1 MPPAARVRGSP
12 LVNRLGKA
20 LFQDRYLWLLAVPAV
35 VYYILFHYLPMY
47 GLLIAFKDFSP
58 FLGILRSPWV
68 GFVWFEQFF
77 TSIHFVRTV
86 RNTLLLNFYGFFFN
100 FTVPIIF
107 ALLLNEVHN
116 SLFRRW
122 VQTISYIPHFVSIVV
137 VVGLINAMFN
147 TENGLVNTVLARM
160 GVETV
165 PFLILPGWFRPLYI
179 GSDIWQHFG
188 WRAIIYL
195 AALTA
200 IDQEQYDAAWVDGA
214 NRWQQ
219 LRFITLPGIAP
230 TIIILMILYV
240 GQMMSVGFEKIPADV
255 RPRHLRD
262 RGRDL
267 HVRVSARHRRR
278 RLQLRGGGRAVQL
291 GDQPGADPDG
301 QPDEQAVHGD
311 QPVVSEWP
319 RVGGS

>member
-1 MPPAARVRGSP
+1 MAQPEVAPAQAQVRGSP
-12 LVNRLGKA
+12 RVNRLAKA

-147 TENGLVNTVLARM
+147 TENGLVNTVMARLGM
-160 GVETV
+160 ETV

-240 GQMMSVGFEKIPADV
+240 GQMMSVGFEKILLMYGPGTYETADV
-255 RPRHLRD
+255 ISTFVYR
-262 RGRDL
+262 RGI
-267 HVRVSARHRRR
+267 A
-278 RLQLRGGGRAVQL
+278 GGDYSFAAAAGLFNSVINLVLILMVNRMSRQFTGTSL
-291 GDQPGADPDG
+291 
-301 QPDEQAVHGD
+301 
-311 QPVVSEWP
+311 W
-319 RVGGS
+319 

>member
-1 MPPAARVRGSP
+1 MNRVA
-12 LVNRLGKA
+12 KA
-20 LFQDRYLWLLAVPAV
+20 FLQDRYLWLLAVPAV
-35 VYYILFHYLPMY
+35 VYYFLFHYLPMY

-58 FLGILRSPWV
+58 FRGILGSPWA
-68 GFVWFEQFF
+68 GLVWFEQFF

-107 ALLLNEVHN
+107 ALLLNEVHS

-122 VQTISYIPHFVSIVV
+122 VQTISYVPHFVSIVV

-147 TENGLVNTVLARM
+147 SENGLVNTVLGRLGM
-160 GVETV
+160 EPV
-165 PFLILPGWFRPLYI
+165 PFLILPGWFRPLYV

-240 GQMMSVGFEKIPADV
+240 GQMMSVGFEKILLMYGPGTYETADV
-255 RPRHLRD
+255 ISTFVYR
-262 RGRDL
+262 RGITGGDYSFAAAAGL
-267 HVRVSARHRRR
+267 FNSVINLTLILFVN
-278 RLQLRGGGRAVQL
+278 RLSKQLTGTSL
-291 GDQPGADPDG
+291 
-301 QPDEQAVHGD
+301 
-311 QPVVSEWP
+311 W
-319 RVGGS
+319 

>member
-1 MPPAARVRGSP
+1 M
-12 LVNRLGKA
+12 NRLAKA

-58 FLGILRSPWV
+58 FLGILRSPWA
-68 GFVWFEQFF
+68 GLVWFEQFF

-147 TENGLVNTVLARM
+147 TENGLVNTVLARLGM
-160 GVETV
+160 EPV

-240 GQMMSVGFEKIPADV
+240 GQMMSVGFEKILLMYGPGTYETADV
-255 RPRHLRD
+255 IATFVYR
-262 RGRDL
+262 RGIAGGDYSFAAAAGL
-267 HVRVSARHRRR
+267 FNSVINLALILFVN
-278 RLQLRGGGRAVQL
+278 RLSRQFTGTSL
-291 GDQPGADPDG
+291 
-301 QPDEQAVHGD
+301 
-311 QPVVSEWP
+311 W
-319 RVGGS
+319 

>member
-1 MPPAARVRGSP
+1 MNRVA
-12 LVNRLGKA
+12 KA
-20 LFQDRYLWLLAVPAV
+20 FLQDRYLWLLAVPAV
-35 VYYILFHYLPMY
+35 VYYFLFHYLPMY

-58 FLGILRSPWV
+58 FRGILGSPWA
-68 GFVWFEQFF
+68 GLVWFEQFF

-107 ALLLNEVHN
+107 ALLLNEVHS

-122 VQTISYIPHFVSIVV
+122 VQTISYVPHFVSIVV

-147 TENGLVNTVLARM
+147 SENGLVNTVLGRLGM
-160 GVETV
+160 EPV

-240 GQMMSVGFEKIPADV
+240 GQMMSVGFEKILLMYGPGTYETADV
-255 RPRHLRD
+255 ISTFVYR
-262 RGRDL
+262 RGITGGDYSFAAAAGL
-267 HVRVSARHRRR
+267 FNSVINLTLILFVN
-278 RLQLRGGGRAVQL
+278 RLSKQLTGTSL
-291 GDQPGADPDG
+291 
-301 QPDEQAVHGD
+301 
-311 QPVVSEWP
+311 W
-319 RVGGS
+319 

>member
-1 MPPAARVRGSP
+1 MPVARVRGSP
-12 LVNRLGKA
+12 RVNRLAKT

-147 TENGLVNTVLARM
+147 TENGLVNTVLGRLGM
-160 GVETV
+160 EPV

-240 GQMMSVGFEKIPADV
+240 GQMMSVGFEKILLMYGPGTYETADV
-255 RPRHLRD
+255 ISTFVYR
-262 RGRDL
+262 RGI
-267 HVRVSARHRRR
+267 A
-278 RLQLRGGGRAVQL
+278 GGDYSFAAAAGLFNSVINL
-291 GDQPGADPDG
+291 GLILLVNRMSRQFTGT
-301 QPDEQAVHGD
+301 
-311 QPVVSEWP
+311 SLW
-319 RVGGS
+319 

>member
-1 MPPAARVRGSP
+1 MTPVARVRGSP
-12 LVNRLGKA
+12 RANRLAKA

-147 TENGLVNTVLARM
+147 TENGLVNTVMARLGM
-160 GVETV
+160 ETV

-240 GQMMSVGFEKIPADV
+240 GQMMSVGFEKILLMYGPGTYETADV
-255 RPRHLRD
+255 IATFVYR
-262 RGRDL
+262 RGIAGGDYSFAAAAGL
-267 HVRVSARHRRR
+267 FNSVINLGLILFVN
-278 RLQLRGGGRAVQL
+278 RLSRQFTGTSL
-291 GDQPGADPDG
+291 
-301 QPDEQAVHGD
+301 
-311 QPVVSEWP
+311 W
-319 RVGGS
+319 

>member
-1 MPPAARVRGSP
+1 M
-12 LVNRLGKA
+12 NRLAKA

-147 TENGLVNTVLARM
+147 TENGLVNTVMARLGM
-160 GVETV
+160 ETV

-240 GQMMSVGFEKIPADV
+240 GQMMSVGFEKILLMYGPGTYETADV
-255 RPRHLRD
+255 ISTFVYR
-262 RGRDL
+262 RGI
-267 HVRVSARHRRR
+267 A
-278 RLQLRGGGRAVQL
+278 GGDYSFA
-291 GDQPGADPDG
+291 A
-301 QPDEQAVHGD
+301 
-311 QPVVSEWP
+311 
-319 RVGGS
+319 

>member
-1 MPPAARVRGSP
+1 MPPAVRP
-12 LVNRLGKA
+12 LAKA
-20 LFQDRYLWLLAVPAV
+20 LLRDKYLWLLAAPAV
-35 VYYILFHYLPMY
+35 VYYFLFHYLPMY

-58 FLGILRSPWV
+58 FLGILGSPWA
-68 GFVWFEQFF
+68 GLVWFEQFF

-107 ALLLNEVHN
+107 ALLLNEVHH

-122 VQTISYIPHFVSIVV
+122 VQTISYVPHFVSIVV

-147 TENGLVNTVLARM
+147 SENGLVNTVLGRLGM
-160 GVETV
+160 EPV

-240 GQMMSVGFEKIPADV
+240 GQMMSVGFEKILLMYGPGTYETADV
-255 RPRHLRD
+255 ISTFVYR
-262 RGRDL
+262 RGITGGDYSFAAAAGL
-267 HVRVSARHRRR
+267 FNSVINLSLILFVN
-278 RLQLRGGGRAVQL
+278 RLSKQLTGTSL
-291 GDQPGADPDG
+291 
-301 QPDEQAVHGD
+301 
-311 QPVVSEWP
+311 W
-319 RVGGS
+319 

>member
-1 MPPAARVRGSP
+1 M
-12 LVNRLGKA
+12 NRFAKVL
-20 LFQDRYLWLLAVPAV
+20 LQDRYLWLLAVPAI
-35 VYYILFHYLPMY
+35 VYYFLFHYLPMY
-47 GLLIAFKDFSP
+47 GLVIAFKDFSP
-58 FLGILRSPWV
+58 FLGILRRPWA

-86 RNTLLLNFYGFFFN
+86 RNTLLLNLYGFFFN

-116 SLFRRW
+116 RVFRRW

-137 VVGLINAMFN
+137 VVGLINSMFN
-147 TENGLVNTVLARM
+147 SENGLVNTVLGRM
-160 GVETV
+160 GMETV
-165 PFLILPGWFRPLYI
+165 PFLIMPGWFRPLYI

-214 NRWQQ
+214 NRWPQ

-240 GQMMSVGFEKIPADV
+240 GQMMSVGFEKILLMYGPGTYETADV
-255 RPRHLRD
+255 ISTFVYR
-262 RGRDL
+262 RGITGGDYSFAAAAGL
-267 HVRVSARHRRR
+267 FNSVINLTLILMVN
-278 RLQLRGGGRAVQL
+278 RLSRQLTGTSL
-291 GDQPGADPDG
+291 
-301 QPDEQAVHGD
+301 
-311 QPVVSEWP
+311 W
-319 RVGGS
+319 

>member
-1 MPPAARVRGSP
+1 MTPVARVRRSP
-12 LVNRLGKA
+12 RVNRLAKA

-147 TENGLVNTVLARM
+147 TENGLVNTVM
-160 GVETV
+160 GRLGMEPV

-240 GQMMSVGFEKIPADV
+240 GQMMSVGFEKILLMYGPGTYETADV
-255 RPRHLRD
+255 ISTFVYR
-262 RGRDL
+262 RGI
-267 HVRVSARHRRR
+267 A
-278 RLQLRGGGRAVQL
+278 GGDYSFAAAAGLFNSVINLVLILMVNRMSRQFTGTSL
-291 GDQPGADPDG
+291 
-301 QPDEQAVHGD
+301 
-311 QPVVSEWP
+311 W
-319 RVGGS
+319 

>member
-1 MPPAARVRGSP
+1 MTPAIRRSA
-12 LVNRLGKA
+12 KA
-20 LFQDRYLWLLAVPAV
+20 LLQDRYLWLLAAPAV
-35 VYYILFHYLPMY
+35 VYYFLFHYLPMY

-58 FLGILRSPWV
+58 FLGILGSPWA
-68 GFVWFEQFF
+68 GLVWFEQFF

-107 ALLLNEVHN
+107 ALLLNEVHH

-122 VQTISYIPHFVSIVV
+122 VQTISYVPHFVSIVV

-147 TENGLVNTVLARM
+147 SENGLVNTVLGRLGM
-160 GVETV
+160 EPV
-165 PFLILPGWFRPLYI
+165 PFLILPGWFRPLYV

-240 GQMMSVGFEKIPADV
+240 GQMMSVGFEKILLMYGPGTYETADV
-255 RPRHLRD
+255 ISTFVYR
-262 RGRDL
+262 RGITGGDYSFAAAAGL
-267 HVRVSARHRRR
+267 FNSVINLSLILLVN
-278 RLQLRGGGRAVQL
+278 RLSKQLTGTSL
-291 GDQPGADPDG
+291 
-301 QPDEQAVHGD
+301 
-311 QPVVSEWP
+311 W
-319 RVGGS
+319 

>member
-1 MPPAARVRGSP
+1 MLRPSGGRSTLFRGFR
-12 LVNRLGKA
+12 LVNRAAKA
-20 LFQDRYLWLLAVPAV
+20 LLQDRYLWLLAAPAV
-35 VYYILFHYLPMY
+35 VYYFLFHYLPMY

-58 FLGILRSPWV
+58 FLGILGSPWA
-68 GFVWFEQFF
+68 GLVWFEQFF

-100 FTVPIIF
+100 FTIPIIF

-147 TENGLVNTVLARM
+147 SENGLVNTVLGRLGM
-160 GVETV
+160 EPV
-165 PFLILPGWFRPLYI
+165 PFLILPGWFRPLYV

-240 GQMMSVGFEKIPADV
+240 GQMMSVGFEKILLMYGPGTYETADV
-255 RPRHLRD
+255 ISTFVYR
-262 RGRDL
+262 RGITGGDYSFAAAAGL
-267 HVRVSARHRRR
+267 FNSVINLSLILFVN
-278 RLQLRGGGRAVQL
+278 RLSKQLTGTSL
-291 GDQPGADPDG
+291 
-301 QPDEQAVHGD
+301 
-311 QPVVSEWP
+311 W
-319 RVGGS
+319 

>member
-1 MPPAARVRGSP
+1 MNRVA
-12 LVNRLGKA
+12 KA
-20 LFQDRYLWLLAVPAV
+20 FLQDRYLWLLAVPAV
-35 VYYILFHYLPMY
+35 VYYFLFHYLPMY

-58 FLGILRSPWV
+58 FRGILGSPWA
-68 GFVWFEQFF
+68 GLVWFEQFF

-107 ALLLNEVHN
+107 ALLLNEVHS

-147 TENGLVNTVLARM
+147 SENGLVNTVLGRLGM
-160 GVETV
+160 EPV

-240 GQMMSVGFEKIPADV
+240 GQMMSVGFEKILLMYGPGTYETADV
-255 RPRHLRD
+255 ISTFVYR
-262 RGRDL
+262 RGITGGDYSFAAAAGL
-267 HVRVSARHRRR
+267 FNSVINLTLILFVN
-278 RLQLRGGGRAVQL
+278 RLSKQLTGTSL
-291 GDQPGADPDG
+291 
-301 QPDEQAVHGD
+301 
-311 QPVVSEWP
+311 W
-319 RVGGS
+319 

>member
-1 MPPAARVRGSP
+1 MTPALRRSAKT
-12 LVNRLGKA
+12 LL
-20 LFQDRYLWLLAVPAV
+20 QDRYLWLLAAPAV
-35 VYYILFHYLPMY
+35 VYYFLFHYLPMY

-58 FLGILRSPWV
+58 FLGILGSPWA
-68 GFVWFEQFF
+68 GLVWFEQFF

-107 ALLLNEVHN
+107 ALLLNEVHH

-122 VQTISYIPHFVSIVV
+122 VQTISYVPHFVSIVV

-147 TENGLVNTVLARM
+147 SENGLVNTVLGRLGM
-160 GVETV
+160 EPV
-165 PFLILPGWFRPLYI
+165 PFLILPGWFRPLYV

-240 GQMMSVGFEKIPADV
+240 GQMMSVGFEKILLMYGPGTYETADV
-255 RPRHLRD
+255 ISTFVYR
-262 RGRDL
+262 RGITGGDYSFAAAAGL
-267 HVRVSARHRRR
+267 FNSVINLSLILLVN
-278 RLQLRGGGRAVQL
+278 RLSKQLTGTSL
-291 GDQPGADPDG
+291 
-301 QPDEQAVHGD
+301 
-311 QPVVSEWP
+311 W
-319 RVGGS
+319 

>member
-1 MPPAARVRGSP
+1 MTPVARVRGSP
-12 LVNRLGKA
+12 RVNRLARA

-147 TENGLVNTVLARM
+147 TENGLVNTVLARLGM
-160 GVETV
+160 ETV

-240 GQMMSVGFEKIPADV
+240 GQMMSVGFEKILLMYGPGTYETADV
-255 RPRHLRD
+255 ISTFVYR
-262 RGRDL
+262 RGI
-267 HVRVSARHRRR
+267 A
-278 RLQLRGGGRAVQL
+278 GGDYSFAAAAGLFNSVINLVLILMVNRMSRQFTGTSL
-291 GDQPGADPDG
+291 
-301 QPDEQAVHGD
+301 
-311 QPVVSEWP
+311 W
-319 RVGGS
+319 

>member
-1 MPPAARVRGSP
+1 MNRVA
-12 LVNRLGKA
+12 KA
-20 LFQDRYLWLLAVPAV
+20 FLQDRYLWLLAVPAV
-35 VYYILFHYLPMY
+35 VYYFLFHYLPMY

-58 FLGILRSPWV
+58 FRGILGSPWA
-68 GFVWFEQFF
+68 GLVWFEQFF

-122 VQTISYIPHFVSIVV
+122 VQTISYVPHFVSIVV

-147 TENGLVNTVLARM
+147 SENGLVNTVLGRLGM
-160 GVETV
+160 EPV
-165 PFLILPGWFRPLYI
+165 PFLILPGWFRPLYV

-240 GQMMSVGFEKIPADV
+240 GQMMSVGFEKILLMYGPGTYETADV
-255 RPRHLRD
+255 ISTFVYR
-262 RGRDL
+262 RGITGGDYSFAAAAGL
-267 HVRVSARHRRR
+267 FNSVINLTLILFVN
-278 RLQLRGGGRAVQL
+278 RLSKQLTGTSL
-291 GDQPGADPDG
+291 
-301 QPDEQAVHGD
+301 
-311 QPVVSEWP
+311 W
-319 RVGGS
+319 

>member
-1 MPPAARVRGSP
+1 MNRVA
-12 LVNRLGKA
+12 KA
-20 LFQDRYLWLLAVPAV
+20 FLQDRYLWLLAVPAV
-35 VYYILFHYLPMY
+35 VYYFLFHYLPMY

-58 FLGILRSPWV
+58 FRGILGSPWA
-68 GFVWFEQFF
+68 GLVWFEQFF
-77 TSIHFVRTV
+77 NSIHFVRTV

-107 ALLLNEVHN
+107 ALLLNEVHS

-122 VQTISYIPHFVSIVV
+122 VQTISYVPHFVSIVV

-147 TENGLVNTVLARM
+147 SENGLVNTVLGRLGM
-160 GVETV
+160 EPV

-240 GQMMSVGFEKIPADV
+240 GQMMSVGFEKILLMYGPGTYETADV
-255 RPRHLRD
+255 ISTFVYR
-262 RGRDL
+262 RGITGGDYSFAAAAGL
-267 HVRVSARHRRR
+267 FNSVINLTLILFVN
-278 RLQLRGGGRAVQL
+278 RLSKQLTGTSL
-291 GDQPGADPDG
+291 
-301 QPDEQAVHGD
+301 
-311 QPVVSEWP
+311 W
-319 RVGGS
+319 

>member
-1 MPPAARVRGSP
+1 MA
-12 LVNRLGKA
+12 KA
-20 LFQDRYLWLLAVPAV
+20 LFQDRYLWLLALPAV
-35 VYYILFHYLPMY
+35 VYYFLFHYLPMY

-58 FLGILRSPWV
+58 FLGILRSPWA
-68 GFVWFEQFF
+68 GLVWFEQFF

-100 FTVPIIF
+100 FTIPIIF

-147 TENGLVNTVLARM
+147 SENGLVNTVM
-160 GVETV
+160 GRLGMEPV

-240 GQMMSVGFEKIPADV
+240 GQMMSVGFEKILLMYGPGTYETADV
-255 RPRHLRD
+255 ISTFVYR
-262 RGRDL
+262 RGI
-267 HVRVSARHRRR
+267 A
-278 RLQLRGGGRAVQL
+278 GGDYSFAAAAGLFNSVINLVLILMVNRMSRQFTGTSL
-291 GDQPGADPDG
+291 
-301 QPDEQAVHGD
+301 
-311 QPVVSEWP
+311 W
-319 RVGGS
+319 

>member
-1 MPPAARVRGSP
+1 MTPAIRRSA
-12 LVNRLGKA
+12 KA
-20 LFQDRYLWLLAVPAV
+20 LLQDRYLWLLAAPAV
-35 VYYILFHYLPMY
+35 VYYFLFHYLPMY

-58 FLGILRSPWV
+58 FSGILGSPWA
-68 GFVWFEQFF
+68 GLVWFEQFF

-107 ALLLNEVHN
+107 ALLLNEVHH

-122 VQTISYIPHFVSIVV
+122 VQTISYVPHFVSIVV

-147 TENGLVNTVLARM
+147 SENGLVNTVLGRLGM
-160 GVETV
+160 EPV
-165 PFLILPGWFRPLYI
+165 PFLILPGWFRPLYV

-240 GQMMSVGFEKIPADV
+240 GQMMSVGFEKILLMYGPGTYETADV
-255 RPRHLRD
+255 ISTFVYR
-262 RGRDL
+262 RGITGGDYSFAAAAGL
-267 HVRVSARHRRR
+267 FNSVINLSLILLVN
-278 RLQLRGGGRAVQL
+278 RLSKQLTGTSL
-291 GDQPGADPDG
+291 
-301 QPDEQAVHGD
+301 
-311 QPVVSEWP
+311 W
-319 RVGGS
+319 

>member
-1 MPPAARVRGSP
+1 MPPVVRVRGSP
-12 LVNRLGKA
+12 RVNRLTKA
-20 LFQDRYLWLLAVPAV
+20 LIQDRYLWLLAVPAV

-147 TENGLVNTVLARM
+147 TENGLVNTVLARLGM
-160 GVETV
+160 EPV

-240 GQMMSVGFEKIPADV
+240 GQMMSVGFEKILLMYGPGTYETADV
-255 RPRHLRD
+255 IATFVYR
-262 RGRDL
+262 RGI
-267 HVRVSARHRRR
+267 A
-278 RLQLRGGGRAVQL
+278 GGDYSFAAAAGLFNSVINLVLILMVNRMSRQFTGTSL
-291 GDQPGADPDG
+291 
-301 QPDEQAVHGD
+301 
-311 QPVVSEWP
+311 W
-319 RVGGS
+319 

>member
-1 MPPAARVRGSP
+1 MARVRGSP
-12 LVNRLGKA
+12 RANRLAKA

-147 TENGLVNTVLARM
+147 TENGLVNTVM
-160 GVETV
+160 GRLGMETV

-240 GQMMSVGFEKIPADV
+240 GQMMSVGFEKILLMYGPGTYETADV
-255 RPRHLRD
+255 ISTFVYR
-262 RGRDL
+262 RGI
-267 HVRVSARHRRR
+267 A
-278 RLQLRGGGRAVQL
+278 GGDYSFAAAAGLFNSVINLVLILMVNRMSRQFTGTSL
-291 GDQPGADPDG
+291 
-301 QPDEQAVHGD
+301 
-311 QPVVSEWP
+311 W
-319 RVGGS
+319 

>member
-1 MPPAARVRGSP
+1 M
-12 LVNRLGKA
+12 NRLAKA

-147 TENGLVNTVLARM
+147 TENGLVNTVMARLGM
-160 GVETV
+160 ETV

-240 GQMMSVGFEKIPADV
+240 GQMMSVGFEKILLMYGPGTYETADV
-255 RPRHLRD
+255 ISTFVYR
-262 RGRDL
+262 RGI
-267 HVRVSARHRRR
+267 A
-278 RLQLRGGGRAVQL
+278 GGDYSFAAAAGLFNSVINLVLILMVNRMSRQFTGTSL
-291 GDQPGADPDG
+291 
-301 QPDEQAVHGD
+301 
-311 QPVVSEWP
+311 W
-319 RVGGS
+319 

>member
-1 MPPAARVRGSP
+1 M
-12 LVNRLGKA
+12 NRLAKV

-58 FLGILRSPWV
+58 FLGILRSPWA
-68 GFVWFEQFF
+68 GLVWFEQFF

-147 TENGLVNTVLARM
+147 TENGLVNTVLARLGM
-160 GVETV
+160 EPV
-165 PFLILPGWFRPLYI
+165 PFLILPGWFRPLYATR
-179 GSDIWQHFG
+179 W
-188 WRAIIYL
+188 AMVL
-195 AALTA
+195 PTAA
-200 IDQEQYDAAWVDGA
+200 AAWNIIITRTYLQSNIDDSIPESAKIDGA
-214 NRWQQ
+214 NDLTIFFRIVVPVSSTIIAVNVLFYAVGHWNAYFPALIYLPDPDLHPLQMV
-219 LRFITLPGIAP
+219 LRRLLILPPEEEERMAFEAIAGVTRNRFVVIVVGTLP
-230 TIIILMILYV
+230 ILAVYPFLQRYFIKGVMI
-240 GQMMSVGFEKIPADV
+240 
-255 RPRHLRD
+255 
-262 RGRDL
+262 
-267 HVRVSARHRRR
+267 
-278 RLQLRGGGRAVQL
+278 
-291 GDQPGADPDG
+291 GALTG
-301 QPDEQAVHGD
+301 
-311 QPVVSEWP
+311 
-319 RVGGS
+319 

>member
-1 MPPAARVRGSP
+1 MTPALRRSA
-12 LVNRLGKA
+12 KA
-20 LFQDRYLWLLAVPAV
+20 LLQDRYLWLLAAPAV
-35 VYYILFHYLPMY
+35 VYYFLFHYLPMY

-58 FLGILRSPWV
+58 FLGILGSPWA
-68 GFVWFEQFF
+68 GLVWFEQFF

-107 ALLLNEVHN
+107 ALLLNEVHH

-122 VQTISYIPHFVSIVV
+122 VQTISYVPHFVSIVV

-147 TENGLVNTVLARM
+147 SENGLVNTVLGRLGM
-160 GVETV
+160 QPV

-240 GQMMSVGFEKIPADV
+240 GQMMSVGFEKILLMYGPGTYETADV
-255 RPRHLRD
+255 ISTFVYR
-262 RGRDL
+262 RGITGGDYSFAAAAGL
-267 HVRVSARHRRR
+267 FNSVINLSLILLVN
-278 RLQLRGGGRAVQL
+278 RLSKQLTGTSL
-291 GDQPGADPDG
+291 
-301 QPDEQAVHGD
+301 
-311 QPVVSEWP
+311 W
-319 RVGGS
+319 

>member
-1 MPPAARVRGSP
+1 MPPVVRVRGSP
-12 LVNRLGKA
+12 RVNRLTKA
-20 LFQDRYLWLLAVPAV
+20 LIQDRYLWLLAVPAV

-147 TENGLVNTVLARM
+147 TENGLVNTVM
-160 GVETV
+160 GRLGMEPV

-240 GQMMSVGFEKIPADV
+240 GQMMSVGFEKILLMYGPGTYETADV
-255 RPRHLRD
+255 ISTFVYR
-262 RGRDL
+262 RGI
-267 HVRVSARHRRR
+267 A
-278 RLQLRGGGRAVQL
+278 GGDYSFAAAAGLFNSVINLVLILMVNRMSRQFTGTSL
-291 GDQPGADPDG
+291 
-301 QPDEQAVHGD
+301 
-311 QPVVSEWP
+311 W
-319 RVGGS
+319 

>member
-1 MPPAARVRGSP
+1 M
-12 LVNRLGKA
+12 
-20 LFQDRYLWLLAVPAV
+20 
-35 VYYILFHYLPMY
+35 
-47 GLLIAFKDFSP
+47 
-58 FLGILRSPWV
+58 
-68 GFVWFEQFF
+68 WFEQFF

-86 RNTLLLNFYGFFFN
+86 RNTLLLNLYGFFFN

-116 SLFRRW
+116 RVFRRW

-137 VVGLINAMFN
+137 VVGLINSMFN
-147 TENGLVNTVLARM
+147 SENGLVNTVLGRM
-160 GVETV
+160 GMETV

-240 GQMMSVGFEKIPADV
+240 GQMMSVGFEKVLLMYGPGTYQTADV
-255 RPRHLRD
+255 ISTFVYR
-262 RGRDL
+262 RGITGGDYSFAAAAGL
-267 HVRVSARHRRR
+267 FNSVINLVLILMVN
-278 RLQLRGGGRAVQL
+278 RLSRQLTGTSL
-291 GDQPGADPDG
+291 
-301 QPDEQAVHGD
+301 
-311 QPVVSEWP
+311 W
-319 RVGGS
+319 

>member
-1 MPPAARVRGSP
+1 MTPVARVRGSP
-12 LVNRLGKA
+12 RVNRLAKA

-147 TENGLVNTVLARM
+147 TENGLVNTVMARLGM
-160 GVETV
+160 ETV

-240 GQMMSVGFEKIPADV
+240 GQMMSVGFEKILLMYGPGTYETADV
-255 RPRHLRD
+255 ISTFVYR
-262 RGRDL
+262 RGI
-267 HVRVSARHRRR
+267 A
-278 RLQLRGGGRAVQL
+278 GGDYSFAAAAGLFNSVINLVLILMVNRMSRQFTGTSL
-291 GDQPGADPDG
+291 
-301 QPDEQAVHGD
+301 
-311 QPVVSEWP
+311 W
-319 RVGGS
+319 

>member
-1 MPPAARVRGSP
+1 MTPAVRRSA
-12 LVNRLGKA
+12 KA
-20 LFQDRYLWLLAVPAV
+20 LLQDRYLWLLAAPAV
-35 VYYILFHYLPMY
+35 VYYFLFHYLPMY

-58 FLGILRSPWV
+58 FLGILGSPWA
-68 GFVWFEQFF
+68 GLVWFEQFF

-107 ALLLNEVHN
+107 ALLLNEVHH

-122 VQTISYIPHFVSIVV
+122 VQTISYVPHFVSIVV

-147 TENGLVNTVLARM
+147 SENGLVNTVLGRLGM
-160 GVETV
+160 EPV
-165 PFLILPGWFRPLYI
+165 PFLILPGWFRPLYV

-240 GQMMSVGFEKIPADV
+240 GQMMSVGFEKILLMYGPGTYETADV
-255 RPRHLRD
+255 ISTFVYR
-262 RGRDL
+262 RGITGGDYSFAAAAGL
-267 HVRVSARHRRR
+267 FNSVINLSLILLVN
-278 RLQLRGGGRAVQL
+278 RLSKQLTGTSL
-291 GDQPGADPDG
+291 
-301 QPDEQAVHGD
+301 
-311 QPVVSEWP
+311 W
-319 RVGGS
+319 

>member
-1 MPPAARVRGSP
+1 MTPAIRRSA
-12 LVNRLGKA
+12 KA
-20 LFQDRYLWLLAVPAV
+20 LLQDRYLWLLAAPAV
-35 VYYILFHYLPMY
+35 VYYFLFHYLPMY

-58 FLGILRSPWV
+58 FSGILGSPWA
-68 GFVWFEQFF
+68 GLVWFEQFF

-107 ALLLNEVHN
+107 ALLLNEVHH

-122 VQTISYIPHFVSIVV
+122 VQTISYVPHFVSIVV

-147 TENGLVNTVLARM
+147 SENGLVNTVLGRLGM
-160 GVETV
+160 QPV
-165 PFLILPGWFRPLYI
+165 PFLILPGWFRPLYV

-240 GQMMSVGFEKIPADV
+240 GQMMSVGFEKILLMYGPGTYETADV
-255 RPRHLRD
+255 ISTFVYR
-262 RGRDL
+262 RGITGGDYSFAAAAGL
-267 HVRVSARHRRR
+267 FNSVINLSLILLVN
-278 RLQLRGGGRAVQL
+278 RLSKQLTGTSL
-291 GDQPGADPDG
+291 
-301 QPDEQAVHGD
+301 
-311 QPVVSEWP
+311 W
-319 RVGGS
+319 

>member
-1 MPPAARVRGSP
+1 MTPVARVRGSP
-12 LVNRLGKA
+12 RANRLAKA

-147 TENGLVNTVLARM
+147 TENGLVNTVM
-160 GVETV
+160 GRLGMETV

-240 GQMMSVGFEKIPADV
+240 GQMMSVGFEKILLMYGPGTYETADV
-255 RPRHLRD
+255 ISTFVYR
-262 RGRDL
+262 RGI
-267 HVRVSARHRRR
+267 A
-278 RLQLRGGGRAVQL
+278 GGDYSFAAAAGLFNSVINLVLILMVNRMSRQFTGTSL
-291 GDQPGADPDG
+291 
-301 QPDEQAVHGD
+301 
-311 QPVVSEWP
+311 W
-319 RVGGS
+319 

>member
-1 MPPAARVRGSP
+1 MNRAA
-12 LVNRLGKA
+12 KA
-20 LFQDRYLWLLAVPAV
+20 LLRDRYLWLLAVPAV
-35 VYYILFHYLPMY
+35 VYYFLFHYLPMY

-58 FLGILRSPWV
+58 FLGILGSPWA
-68 GFVWFEQFF
+68 GLVWFEQFF

-100 FTVPIIF
+100 FTIPIIF

-147 TENGLVNTVLARM
+147 SENGLVNTVLARLGM
-160 GVETV
+160 EPV
-165 PFLILPGWFRPLYI
+165 PFLILPGWFRPLYV

-219 LRFITLPGIAP
+219 LRYITLPGIAP

-240 GQMMSVGFEKIPADV
+240 GQMMSVGFEKILLMYGPGTYETADV
-255 RPRHLRD
+255 ISTFVYR
-262 RGRDL
+262 RGITGGDYSFAAAAGL
-267 HVRVSARHRRR
+267 FNSVINLSLILFVN
-278 RLQLRGGGRAVQL
+278 RLSKQLTGTSL
-291 GDQPGADPDG
+291 
-301 QPDEQAVHGD
+301 
-311 QPVVSEWP
+311 W
-319 RVGGS
+319 

>member
-1 MPPAARVRGSP
+1 MPPAVRVPGSP
-12 LVNRLGKA
+12 LVNRLTKA

-35 VYYILFHYLPMY
+35 VYYFLFHYLPMY
-47 GLLIAFKDFSP
+47 GLVIAFKDFSP
-58 FLGILRSPWV
+58 FLGILRSPWA

-77 TSIHFVRTV
+77 NSIHFVRTV
-86 RNTLLLNFYGFFFN
+86 RNTLLLNLYGFFFN

-107 ALLLNEVHN
+107 ALLLNEVHHRV
-116 SLFRRW
+116 FRRW

-147 TENGLVNTVLARM
+147 SENGLVNTVLGRM
-160 GVETV
+160 GMETV
-165 PFLILPGWFRPLYI
+165 PFLIMPGWFRPLYI

-219 LRFITLPGIAP
+219 LRFVTLPGIAP

-240 GQMMSVGFEKIPADV
+240 GQMMSVGFEKILLMYGPGTYETADV
-255 RPRHLRD
+255 ISTFVYR
-262 RGRDL
+262 RGIAGGDYSFAAAAGL
-267 HVRVSARHRRR
+267 FNSVINLVLILMVN
-278 RLQLRGGGRAVQL
+278 RLSRQLTGTSL
-291 GDQPGADPDG
+291 
-301 QPDEQAVHGD
+301 
-311 QPVVSEWP
+311 W
-319 RVGGS
+319 

>member
-1 MPPAARVRGSP
+1 MTPALRRSA
-12 LVNRLGKA
+12 KA
-20 LFQDRYLWLLAVPAV
+20 LLRDRYLWLLAAPAV
-35 VYYILFHYLPMY
+35 VYYFLFHYLPMY

-58 FLGILRSPWV
+58 FLGILGSPWA
-68 GFVWFEQFF
+68 GLVWFEQFF

-107 ALLLNEVHN
+107 ALLLNEVHH

-122 VQTISYIPHFVSIVV
+122 VQTISYVPHFVSIVV

-147 TENGLVNTVLARM
+147 SENGLVNTVLGRLGM
-160 GVETV
+160 QPV

-240 GQMMSVGFEKIPADV
+240 GQMMSVGFEKILLMYGPGTYETADV
-255 RPRHLRD
+255 ISTFVYR
-262 RGRDL
+262 RGITGGDYSFAAAAGL
-267 HVRVSARHRRR
+267 FNSVINLSLILLVN
-278 RLQLRGGGRAVQL
+278 RLSKQLTGTSL
-291 GDQPGADPDG
+291 
-301 QPDEQAVHGD
+301 
-311 QPVVSEWP
+311 W
-319 RVGGS
+319 

>member
-1 MPPAARVRGSP
+1 MPPAIRRSA
-12 LVNRLGKA
+12 KA
-20 LFQDRYLWLLAVPAV
+20 LLQDRYLWLLAAPAV
-35 VYYILFHYLPMY
+35 VYYFLFHYLPMY

-58 FLGILRSPWV
+58 FLGILGSPWA
-68 GFVWFEQFF
+68 GLVWFEQFF

-107 ALLLNEVHN
+107 ALLLNEVHH

-122 VQTISYIPHFVSIVV
+122 VQTISYVPHFVSIVV

-147 TENGLVNTVLARM
+147 SENGLVNTVLGRLGM
-160 GVETV
+160 EPV

-219 LRFITLPGIAP
+219 LRYITLPGIAP

-240 GQMMSVGFEKIPADV
+240 GQMMSVGFEKILLMYGPGTYETADV
-255 RPRHLRD
+255 ISTFVYR
-262 RGRDL
+262 RGITGGDYSFAAAAGL
-267 HVRVSARHRRR
+267 FNSVINLSLILFVN
-278 RLQLRGGGRAVQL
+278 RLSKQFTGTSL
-291 GDQPGADPDG
+291 
-301 QPDEQAVHGD
+301 
-311 QPVVSEWP
+311 W
-319 RVGGS
+319 

>member
-1 MPPAARVRGSP
+1 MNRVA
-12 LVNRLGKA
+12 KA
-20 LFQDRYLWLLAVPAV
+20 LLQDRYLWLLAVPAV
-35 VYYILFHYLPMY
+35 VYYFLFHYLPMY

-58 FLGILRSPWV
+58 FRGILGSPWA
-68 GFVWFEQFF
+68 GLVWFEQFF

-107 ALLLNEVHN
+107 ALLLNEVHS

-147 TENGLVNTVLARM
+147 SENGLVNTVLGRLGM
-160 GVETV
+160 EPV

-240 GQMMSVGFEKIPADV
+240 GQMMSVGFEKILLMYGPGTYETADV
-255 RPRHLRD
+255 ISTFVYR
-262 RGRDL
+262 RGITGGDYSFAAAAGL
-267 HVRVSARHRRR
+267 FNSVINLTLILFVN
-278 RLQLRGGGRAVQL
+278 RLSKQLTGTSL
-291 GDQPGADPDG
+291 
-301 QPDEQAVHGD
+301 
-311 QPVVSEWP
+311 W
-319 RVGGS
+319 

>member
-1 MPPAARVRGSP
+1 MAQPEVVPSPAQVRGSP
-12 LVNRLGKA
+12 RANRLTKA

-147 TENGLVNTVLARM
+147 TENGLVNTVM
-160 GVETV
+160 GRLGMEPV

-240 GQMMSVGFEKIPADV
+240 GQMMSVGFEKILLMYGPGTYETADV
-255 RPRHLRD
+255 ISTFVYR
-262 RGRDL
+262 RGI
-267 HVRVSARHRRR
+267 A
-278 RLQLRGGGRAVQL
+278 GGDYSFAAAAGLFNSVINLVLILMVNRMSRQFTGTSL
-291 GDQPGADPDG
+291 
-301 QPDEQAVHGD
+301 
-311 QPVVSEWP
+311 W
-319 RVGGS
+319 

>member
-1 MPPAARVRGSP
+1 MPPVARVRGSP
-12 LVNRLGKA
+12 RVNRLAKA
-20 LFQDRYLWLLAVPAV
+20 LFQDRYLWLLAVPAI

-147 TENGLVNTVLARM
+147 TENGLVNTVM
-160 GVETV
+160 GRLGMEPV

-240 GQMMSVGFEKIPADV
+240 GQMMSVGFEKILLMYGPGTYETADV
-255 RPRHLRD
+255 ISTFVYR
-262 RGRDL
+262 RGI
-267 HVRVSARHRRR
+267 A
-278 RLQLRGGGRAVQL
+278 GGDYSFAAAAGLFNSVINLVLILMVNRMSRQFTGTSL
-291 GDQPGADPDG
+291 
-301 QPDEQAVHGD
+301 
-311 QPVVSEWP
+311 W
-319 RVGGS
+319 

>member
-1 MPPAARVRGSP
+1 MTPALRRSA
-12 LVNRLGKA
+12 KA
-20 LFQDRYLWLLAVPAV
+20 LLQDRYLWLLAAPAV
-35 VYYILFHYLPMY
+35 VYYFLFHYLPMY

-58 FLGILRSPWV
+58 FLGILGSPWA
-68 GFVWFEQFF
+68 GLVWFEQFF

-107 ALLLNEVHN
+107 ALLLNEVHH

-122 VQTISYIPHFVSIVV
+122 VQTISYVPHFVSIVV

-147 TENGLVNTVLARM
+147 SENGLVNTVLGRLGM
-160 GVETV
+160 ESV

-240 GQMMSVGFEKIPADV
+240 GQMMSVGFEKILLMYGPGTYETADV
-255 RPRHLRD
+255 ISTFVYR
-262 RGRDL
+262 RGITGGDYSFAAAAGL
-267 HVRVSARHRRR
+267 FNSVINLSLILLVN
-278 RLQLRGGGRAVQL
+278 RLSKQLTGTSL
-291 GDQPGADPDG
+291 
-301 QPDEQAVHGD
+301 
-311 QPVVSEWP
+311 W
-319 RVGGS
+319 

>member
-1 MPPAARVRGSP
+1 MTPAVRRSA
-12 LVNRLGKA
+12 KA
-20 LFQDRYLWLLAVPAV
+20 LLQDRYLWLLAAPAV
-35 VYYILFHYLPMY
+35 VYYFLFHYLPMY

-58 FLGILRSPWV
+58 FSGILGSPWA
-68 GFVWFEQFF
+68 GLVWFEQFF

-107 ALLLNEVHN
+107 ALLLNEVHH

-122 VQTISYIPHFVSIVV
+122 VQTISYVPHFVSIVV

-147 TENGLVNTVLARM
+147 SENGLVNTVLGRLGM
-160 GVETV
+160 EPV
-165 PFLILPGWFRPLYI
+165 PFLILPGWFRPLYV

-240 GQMMSVGFEKIPADV
+240 GQMMSVGFEKILLMYGPGTYETADV
-255 RPRHLRD
+255 ISTFVYR
-262 RGRDL
+262 RGITGGDYSFAAAAGL
-267 HVRVSARHRRR
+267 FNSVINLSLILLVN
-278 RLQLRGGGRAVQL
+278 RLSKQLTGTSL
-291 GDQPGADPDG
+291 
-301 QPDEQAVHGD
+301 
-311 QPVVSEWP
+311 W
-319 RVGGS
+319 